1 MNIDEIAEYTMVKN
15 EVGHTS
21 LEEVGRYKW
30 KGDLVY
36 CDEIHRM
43 FKEVFRMNRLSTE
56 RSYVVAFDHAKKL
69 KGICQVGQG
78 NSNETAM
85 PLQNIFTF
93 LLLTGAASFIVAHNH
108 ISEMPQ
114 ASEEDKIKT
123 LQLNM
128 YANIFEMEFIGHMI
142 ISPNEYIID
151 GGVIG
156 NETEPKKE
164 GKIEYL
170 DNGMAATYVFG
181 QRIEGK
187 IEDIEKICDID

>member
-1 MNIDEIAEYTMVKN
+1 MKIREYTLVQDKYR
-15 EVGHTS
+15 HPK
-21 LEEVGRYKW
+21 LEEINCYEWEGE
-30 KGDLVY
+30 LVY

-43 FKEVFRMNRLSTE
+43 FKEVFRMNRLSIE
-56 RSYVVAFDHAKKL
+56 KSYVVAFDHAKKL

-108 ISEMPQ
+108 VSDMPQ

-123 LQLNM
+123 MQLNM
-128 YANIFEMEFIGHMI
+128 HANIFEMEFIGHMI

-156 NETEPKKE
+156 NETEYKE
-164 GKIEYL
+164 EGEIEYL
-170 DNGMAATYVFG
+170 DNGMAATYIFG
-181 QRIEGK
+181 NRIEGK
-187 IEDIEKICDID
+187 REDIETICGIE